1 MTDESEAAAE
11 LSARIVA
18 AYVTH
23 NSLPRSELVKLI
35 ESTHSAL
42 GKLAS
47 APVAEPEPPP
57 KPAVP
62 ISKSVTASHIICL
75 EDGRRFK
82 TLRRHL
88 QIKYGL
94 TPDEYRAKWNLPHD
108 YPMVA
113 PDYAEARS
121 ASAKR
126 AGLGRTIGVEARY
139 GQGRSPHRR

>member
-1 MTDESEAAAE
+1 M
-11 LSARIVA
+11 
-18 AYVTH
+18 
-23 NSLPRSELVKLI
+23 
-35 ESTHSAL
+35 
-42 GKLAS
+42 
-47 APVAEPEPPP
+47 AEPEPPP

-62 ISKSVTASHIICL
+62 ISKSVTASYIICL

-94 TPDEYRAKWNLPHD
+94 SPDEYRAKWNLPHD

-126 AGLGRTIGVEARY
+126 AGLGRTIGVAARY
-139 GQGRSPHRR
+139 GQGRSPSRR